1 MNPRVLTS
9 IAPLRDRVAEARRA
23 GLQVGLV
30 PTMGALHAGHARLIE
45 HARRECGCVVVSIF
59 VNPLQ
64 FDREDDLDRYPRTL
78 QADVDMCAACG
89 VDVVFAPAVAEM
101 YPGAPSCTV
110 EVGRIADHLCGR
122 HRPGHFRGVATVVMN
137 LFQIVQPD
145 RAYFGEK
152 DAQQLAV
159 IRHLVR
165 DFNVPVGIEAVA
177 TVRDADGLAL
187 SSRNQRL
194 DPEQRK
200 LARFLYGGLSEARRQ
215 ISLGERDAGRVK
227 TAAGKQLSRDDHLRL
242 EYLEIVDPENIQP
255 VEWIEGPVLVAGAL
269 WVGSTRLIDN
279 LLCSPS
285 ASPPLALADV
295 AK

>member
-1 MNPRVLTS
+1 MNPQVLTS

-23 GLQVGLV
+23 GLRVGLV

-45 HARRECGCVVVSIF
+45 HARRQCECVVVSIF

-78 QADVDMCAACG
+78 QADVDMCATCG
-89 VDVVFAPAVAEM
+89 VDLVFAPAVEEM
-101 YPGAPSCTV
+101 YQGAPSCVV

-122 HRPGHFRGVATVVMN
+122 HRPGHFRSVATVVMN

-152 DAQQLAV
+152 DAQQLAM

-165 DFNVPVGIEAVA
+165 DFNVPVRIEAVA
-177 TVRDADGLAL
+177 TVRDTDGVAL
-187 SSRNQRL
+187 SSRNERL
-194 DPEQRK
+194 DPEERA
-200 LARFLYGGLSEARRQ
+200 LARSLYSGLCEARRQ
-215 ISLGERDAGRVK
+215 ISLGEHDAGRVK
-227 TAAGKQLSRDDHLRL
+227 TAAVTQLPRDDRLRL
-242 EYLEIVDPENIQP
+242 EYLEIVDPENLQP
-255 VEWIEGPVLVAGAL
+255 VERIEGPVLVAGAL

-285 ASPPLALADV
+285 PSPPTELADV
-295 AK
+295 TK